1 MRPVSTSVV
10 VVAYRTHEWLLP
22 SLASV
27 ADQCDRLVVVDNGSP
42 DGGVGALVADVAT
55 EVVRVPRNLGFA
67 GGANAG
73 LSRTTTDVVAVLNDD
88 AFAAPGWIESAAAV
102 LADEA
107 YAAVGPKVV
116 VDRRYGR
123 VMLSD
128 EPHRVPSDPR
138 RFGRMI
144 RSAVAGGVDVF
155 DRLVGSGIYPVE
167 HGLLD
172 GTPATWRWTAG
183 DPDPVFLPLDSDID
197 ANALVINGEPVA
209 VTGVFDLINSAGV
222 FVTPRGFGGDVGFLA
237 PDLGLFDEPT
247 DRFGVSGAAF
257 VTTQRALR
265 CIGPLA
271 THYFAYYEDLDWM
284 WRAQLAGLRVRYDPT
299 TTVRHVGGVTSGGPN
314 DAFVKRL
321 AARNRL
327 LTLARN
333 APPSVVWQQVRE
345 LGQDEHARAMRASL
359 AKRLPLALTV
369 ERRTLARRW
378 RRPPQAVWDQWGG
391 VDQYWDGTGRAAG
404 SLS

>member
-1 MRPVSTSVV
+1 MPPVSTSVV

-27 ADQCDRLVVVDNGSP
+27 ADQCDQLVVVDNGSP
-42 DGGVGALVADVAT
+42 DGSVGALVADLAT
-55 EVVRVPRNLGFA
+55 VVVRVPRNLGFA

-73 LSRTTTDVVAVLNDD
+73 LARATSDVVAVLNDD
-88 AFAAPGWIESAAAV
+88 AFAAPGWIESAAAL

-144 RSAVAGGVDVF
+144 RSAVAGAVDVF

-183 DPDPVFLPLDSDID
+183 
-197 ANALVINGEPVA
+197 
-209 VTGVFDLINSAGV
+209 
-222 FVTPRGFGGDVGFLA
+222 
-237 PDLGLFDEPT
+237 
-247 DRFGVSGAAF
+247 
-257 VTTQRALR
+257 
-265 CIGPLA
+265 
-271 THYFAYYEDLDWM
+271 
-284 WRAQLAGLRVRYDPT
+284 
-299 TTVRHVGGVTSGGPN
+299 
-314 DAFVKRL
+314 
-321 AARNRL
+321 
-327 LTLARN
+327 
-333 APPSVVWQQVRE
+333 
-345 LGQDEHARAMRASL
+345 
-359 AKRLPLALTV
+359 
-369 ERRTLARRW
+369 
-378 RRPPQAVWDQWGG
+378 
-391 VDQYWDGTGRAAG
+391 G
-404 SLS
+404 SS